1 MRYQKVHSLLVIAS
15 CLSMVFML
23 FGKTSAK
30 AAADLDPANIL
41 LAEVSAGLTQ
51 PLFITNAGDGSGR
64 LFIVERA
71 GRIRIIK
78 NGVLLSI
85 PFLDIHTVVNSSSS
99 EQGLLKLAFH
109 PDYTANGQFYTVHT
123 GQDGSLVLSKFT
135 RSQNNPDLANANSM
149 APLLTIPHPNNSN
162 HNGGTL
168 AFGPDEY
175 LYWSTG
181 DGGGAGDVSNNAQ
194 NLTVLLGKILRLDV
208 NSGLPYGIPTD
219 NPFFNSAD
227 PAVRKEIWAY
237 GLRNPWRFSFD
248 RQTGDMFIG
257 DVGQGSRE
265 EINFQSAASGGGEN
279 YGWRVMEGTLCYN
292 PSSNCNQSGKIL
304 PVAEYDHTLGCSV
317 TGGYVYRG
325 TQFPSLGGYYFYGDY
340 CSGRIFSLRNN
351 PGLGWE
357 SAQLLDTFY
366 TISTFGEDEQ
376 GELYLADYSGG
387 RIYQLTHTTFED
399 VPASHMF
406 YRHIEAF
413 YQAGLTVGCSQTPL
427 RFCPDNFVTRGEMAV
442 FIERALGNFAPT
454 PNPTG
459 MFADVPYPGLE
470 FFTPFIEEFY
480 NDDITSG
487 CAVNPLRYC
496 PQNYVT
502 RGEMA
507 VFIERALGNFTP
519 TPNPTGMFA
528 DVPYAGQ
535 PASFQAFIEEFY
547 NDGITTGCAVNPL
560 KYCPQNYV
568 TRGEMAVFIVRA
580 FGIPLP

>member
-1 MRYQKVHSLLVIAS
+1 MRYQKVQPLLVIAS
-15 CLSMVFML
+15 CLSMVIML
-23 FGKTSAK
+23 FGETSAK
-30 AAADLDPANIL
+30 AAADVDPGTIL

-78 NGVLLSI
+78 NGVLLST
-85 PFLDIHTVVNSSSS
+85 PFLDIHTIVNSSSS
-99 EQGLLKLAFH
+99 EQGLLTIAFH
-109 PDYTANGQFYTVHT
+109 PQYTTNGLFYTVHT
-123 GQDGSLVLSKFT
+123 GQDGSLVLSKFA
-135 RSQNNPDLANANSM
+135 RSQNNADLANANSM
-149 APLLTIPHPNNSN
+149 APLLTIPHPNQSN

-194 NLTVLLGKILRLDV
+194 NLTVLLGKILRIDV
-208 NSGLPYGIPTD
+208 NSGPPYGIPTD

-325 TQFPSLGGYYFYGDY
+325 TRFPSLSGYYFYGDF
-340 CSGRIFSLRNN
+340 CSGRLFSLRNN

-357 SAQLLDTFY
+357 SAQLLDTSY

-387 RIYQLTHTTFED
+387 KIYQLTHTTFDD

-413 YQAGLTVGCSQTPL
+413 YQAGITVGCSQTPL

-442 FIERALGNFAPT
+442 FVERAMGNFAPT

-459 MFADVPYPGLE
+459 MFADLPYPGLE
-470 FFTPFIEEFY
+470 SFTRFIEE
-480 NDDITSG
+480 
-487 CAVNPLRYC
+487 L
-496 PQNYVT
+496 
-502 RGEMA
+502 
-507 VFIERALGNFTP
+507 
-519 TPNPTGMFA
+519 
-528 DVPYAGQ
+528 
-535 PASFQAFIEEFY
+535 Y

-560 KYCPQNYV
+560 QYCPQNYV
-568 TRGEMAVFIVRA
+568 TRGGMAVFIVRA